1 MVMERSVDLSDVEI
15 VTEEGS
21 GSALS
26 CSAIIGGAV
35 AAAAV
40 TLILLSLG
48 AGLGFASLSP
58 WSRVGA
64 SATTF
69 AVTTAIWFVVV
80 QWLSSAFGGYLAGR
94 LRSKWVGIHTDE
106 GIFRDT
112 AHGILA
118 WALAT
123 VVAALLLSSA
133 VAAAIG
139 GTARMAGQ
147 IGAGA
152 AQGAGEYAAAQ
163 AGPAGPG
170 MVPDLGMGYLT
181 DSLFRTDH
189 STTPQTPQDLRGETG
204 RILLTALG
212 ETGVSDADKAYLT
225 QLVAANTGVDQATAA
240 KRVDDA
246 IAQVKK
252 TEAELK
258 QKADQ
263 ARKAASAAAFATAFS
278 MLIGAFIAGAAGALG
293 GRHRDDQPVP
303 LARTHL

>member
-1 MVMERSVDLSDVEI
+1 MVLERSVDLSDVEI

-26 CSAIIGGAV
+26 WSAIIGGAV

-40 TLILLSLG
+40 TLILVALG

-106 GIFRDT
+106 GVFRDT

-170 MVPDLGMGYLT
+170 MGPDLGMGYLT

-189 STTPQTPQDLRGETG
+189 PTTPQTPQDLRGETG
-204 RILLTALG
+204 RIL
-212 ETGVSDADKAYLT
+212 
-225 QLVAANTGVDQATAA
+225 
-240 KRVDDA
+240 RP
-246 IAQVKK
+246 
-252 TEAELK
+252 
-258 QKADQ
+258 
-263 ARKAASAAAFATAFS
+263 R
-278 MLIGAFIAGAAGALG
+278 
-293 GRHRDDQPVP
+293 
-303 LARTHL
+303 

>member
-1 MVMERSVDLSDVEI
+1 MVLERSVDLSDVEI

-26 CSAIIGGAV
+26 WSAIIGGAV

-40 TLILLSLG
+40 TLILVALG

-106 GIFRDT
+106 GVFRDT

-163 AGPAGPG
+163 AGPAGP
-170 MVPDLGMGYLT
+170 DLGMGYLT

-189 STTPQTPQDLRGETG
+189 PTTPQTPQDLRGETG

-212 ETGVSDADKAYLT
+212 ETGISDADKAYLT
-225 QLVAANTGVDQATAA
+225 QLVAATTGVDQATAA

-303 LARTHL
+303 LARTTL

>member
-26 CSAIIGGAV
+26 WSAIIGGAV

-40 TLILLSLG
+40 TLILVALG

-106 GIFRDT
+106 GVFRDT

-170 MVPDLGMGYLT
+170 MGPDLGMGYLT

-189 STTPQTPQDLRGETG
+189 PTTPQTPQDLRGETG

-246 IAQVKK
+246 IAQV
-252 TEAELK
+252 
-258 QKADQ
+258 
-263 ARKAASAAAFATAFS
+263 
-278 MLIGAFIAGAAGALG
+278 G
-293 GRHRDDQPVP
+293 VP
-303 LARTHL
+303 ERPPFRSFFL

>member
-1 MVMERSVDLSDVEI
+1 MR
-15 VTEEGS
+15 
-21 GSALS
+21 
-26 CSAIIGGAV
+26 
-35 AAAAV
+35 
-40 TLILLSLG
+40 
-48 AGLGFASLSP
+48 P
-58 WSRVGA
+58 PKRV
-64 SATTF
+64 
-69 AVTTAIWFVVV
+69 
-80 QWLSSAFGGYLAGR
+80 L
-94 LRSKWVGIHTDE
+94 
-106 GIFRDT
+106 
-112 AHGILA
+112 
-118 WALAT
+118 
-123 VVAALLLSSA
+123 
-133 VAAAIG
+133 
-139 GTARMAGQ
+139 
-147 IGAGA
+147 
-152 AQGAGEYAAAQ
+152 
-163 AGPAGPG
+163 AGPG
-170 MVPDLGMGYLT
+170 MGPDLGMGYLT

-189 STTPQTPQDLRGETG
+189 PTTPQTPQDLRGETG

-303 LARTHL
+303 LARTTL